1 MKIISVIGAVIIW
14 FLVVNIND
22 PTVSRKFTDIPVQ
35 ISNGDKLLESGKV
48 YMVQNKTDRVTVTVT
63 QKRSVVEKLK
73 NSDFTAIADMSH
85 LSYMDN
91 IAITVTCLH
100 ASVSADDMKISP
112 NAVNLKVEAEESVEL
127 PVSVTTDGTTPANG
141 YIVGPSSTDI
151 TGIVVYGPKSLI
163 NKLDKVVAHVD
174 VSNLAASKTFHDVV
188 YTVYDRNEE
197 KVDDSLTRYLKFS
210 TGKNTLSVTVEIWKV
225 KEKIPVEV
233 EGFTGSVAEGYM
245 VAQVQTSPPTVSIA
259 APADVL
265 SSVKSIQ
272 IPAKD
277 VVLNGESESFKEQ
290 VDLGKYLPKNVI
302 LSKLNSGKVDLVVTV
317 TEVASQTVKL
327 ETVKIK
333 MLNKSDEYKVSFGGS
348 ETISISVRA
357 DETATKEITADSI
370 TASVDL
376 KDYEKEGK
384 FTLPLDV
391 VLPSGYA
398 LVGNPQIQVNVTKI
412 SK

>member
-1 MKIISVIGAVIIW
+1 
-14 FLVVNIND
+14 
-22 PTVSRKFTDIPVQ
+22 
-35 ISNGDKLLESGKV
+35 
-48 YMVQNKTDRVTVTVT
+48 
-63 QKRSVVEKLK
+63 
-73 NSDFTAIADMSH
+73 
-85 LSYMDN
+85 
-91 IAITVTCLH
+91 
-100 ASVSADDMKISP
+100 
-112 NAVNLKVEAEESVEL
+112 
-127 PVSVTTDGTTPANG
+127 
-141 YIVGPSSTDI
+141 
-151 TGIVVYGPKSLI
+151 
-163 NKLDKVVAHVD
+163 
-174 VSNLAASKTFHDVV
+174 
-188 YTVYDRNEE
+188 
-197 KVDDSLTRYLKFS
+197 
-210 TGKNTLSVTVEIWKV
+210 
-225 KEKIPVEV
+225 
-233 EGFTGSVAEGYM
+233 M